1 MILCSPCNV
10 KGSVTGWKFLDDFSF
25 AMKIQDKMCRQP
37 GQPWFQQ
44 PKQDQNEYNPLRHC
58 GVPINEEGKWKII
71 IHKNFF
77 SVFFN

>member
-25 AMKIQDKMCRQP
+25 AMKIQEQMCRQ

-44 PKQDQNEYNPLRHC
+44 PKQDQNEL
-58 GVPINEEGKWKII
+58 GIKTTVD
-71 IHKNFF
+71 F
-77 SVFFN
+77 SVVCGPHDHSLF